1 MSSLL
6 NAISLVLI
14 PICLLAPGSETT
26 QQPTFLA
33 GDTFHTSQRA
43 MCPSH
48 WGIFLT
54 ESLVCLTKDV
64 TEILP
69 QSYLSVEIKKEAG
82 HMIVHLHNCFDKLK
96 GV

>member
-14 PICLLAPGSETT
+14 PICLVALGSETA

-33 GDTFHTSQRA
+33 GNTFHTSQRA

-64 TEILP
+64 TEILHE
-69 QSYLSVEIKKEAG
+69 SYLSVRDLKKKKSRRHVCALEQ
-82 HMIVHLHNCFDKLK
+82 LL
-96 GV
+96 